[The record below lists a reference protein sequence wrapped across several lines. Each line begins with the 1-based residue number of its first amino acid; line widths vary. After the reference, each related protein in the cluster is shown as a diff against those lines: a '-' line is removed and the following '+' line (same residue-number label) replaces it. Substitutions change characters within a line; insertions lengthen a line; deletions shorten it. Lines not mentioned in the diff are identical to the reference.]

1 MVENAPNYTKNCEVY
16 GNEKDKNTLMDN
28 PIDLIPDQSPRIFNW
43 VRDKVNYIIDRFS
56 NTPS

>member
-1 MVENAPNYTKNCEVY
+1 
-16 GNEKDKNTLMDN
+16 MDN
-28 PIDLIPDQSPRIFNW
+28 PIDLIPDQSLRIFNW